1 MLPSEV
7 VNRARQ
13 KGYALLFA
21 RRILFRPIQTFKLL
35 RTLGRHMKFAD
46 ILRLLSSPFRRRKL
60 NRTPELPAKMIER
73 GLTAPIRS
81 AAPMERI
88 ALTRLFRR
96 FVGRCTP
103 KRRGGMLP
111 SSLPPRG

>member
-1 MLPSEV
+1 VLPSEV

-60 NRTPELPAKMIER
+60 NRTPELPAKMIEL
-73 GLTAPIRS
+73 GLTAPIR
-81 AAPMERI
+81 AATVSPPHSH
-88 ALTRLFRR
+88 RR
-96 FVGRCTP
+96 PFPT
-103 KRRGGMLP
+103 
-111 SSLPPRG
+111 SLKEKMASQRWSEAIE